1 MSITGISAV
10 KPNTTDSFLKVQATG
25 GAARGQK
32 GSLTEEEQKEV
43 TALKAR
49 DAEVRR
55 HEQAHLASA
64 GNYARGGAR
73 FEYKTGPDGNRY
85 ATGGEVSIDTSAV
98 PDDPEATIRKAQVV
112 QRAALAPADPSGQD
126 YKVAAQAKQLEM
138 EARQELARQTAE
150 EMKTYTAAGDKN
162 KPQPEPV
169 FVNRRV

>member
-10 KPNTTDSFLKVQATG
+10 KPDTTASFFKAPAT
-25 GAARGQK
+25 ARGQN
-32 GSLTEEEQKEV
+32 GSLTEAEQEEVAKLKE
-43 TALKAR
+43 R

-98 PDDPEATIRKAQVV
+98 PDDPEATIQKEQVV
-112 QRAALAPADPSGQD
+112 QRAALAPADPSSQD

-138 EARQELARQTAE
+138 EARQELAQQTTE
-150 EMKTYTAAGDKN
+150 SLKTYTSIGGKSSFKS
-162 KPQPEPV
+162 KPA
-169 FVNRRV
+169 FVNRQV